1 MILRTRRLSDG
12 DHSRRAPVH
21 PRSCAGASMS
31 CPRSSSIS
39 ANVSAD
45 DSAGMPDGGSRH
57 TAAGDECPTWAASE
71 TNQGCYSI
79 RLLKRRE
86 RHSLRRCCERERK
99 GNSDQPDHR
108 SLLCELFKKVPWQE
122 INAAAFERFRL
133 DRIDASSRDQDHRA
147 GGEQRPHRGEAC
159 RFPNQLCTDRGP
171 SDPYGPSCW
180 GEVPGFNRCRKSATH
195 AQCREVRRMRCIVS
209 TLVTA
214 RGRAAPPHQ
223 PRRYQ
228 PGSARVAAA
237 ADVLHPSPIGGRRC
251 RSDRKLSW
259 PAMRSTPSR
268 AGSAR

>member
-122 INAAAFERFRL
+122 INAATFERFRR
-133 DRIDASSRDQDHRA
+133 DRIDAWRALGSSRSRDSTVADKAQHMHNAARS
-147 GGEQRPHRGEAC
+147 GGC
-159 RFPNQLCTDRGP
+159 
-171 SDPYGPSCW
+171 
-180 GEVPGFNRCRKSATH
+180 
-195 AQCREVRRMRCIVS
+195 
-209 TLVTA
+209 
-214 RGRAAPPHQ
+214 AAS
-223 PRRYQ
+223 
-228 PGSARVAAA
+228 SAR
-237 ADVLHPSPIGGRRC
+237 
-251 RSDRKLSW
+251 W
-259 PAMRSTPSR
+259 
-268 AGSAR
+268 

>member
-108 SLLCELFKKVPWQE
+108 SLPMWTFQEGAVAGNQCSYFRKVP
-122 INAAAFERFRL
+122 ARP
-133 DRIDASSRDQDHRA
+133 DRRMARA
-147 GGEQRPHRGEAC
+147 RII
-159 RFPNQLCTDRGP
+159 
-171 SDPYGPSCW
+171 
-180 GEVPGFNRCRKSATH
+180 EVPGFNRCRKSATH

-228 PGSARVAAA
+228 TGSARVAAA